1 MRGAR
6 RRSRAG
12 LDSSFAFFGYTHSIS
27 DVRYDVQRE
36 SGRFPLVIT
45 PTATLS
51 DTEAFDWVLRDLRED
66 DEYIVDSLDWCQRV
80 YPDN

>member
-1 MRGAR
+1 VHGAR

-36 SGRFPLVIT
+36 SGRCPLVIT

-51 DTEAFDWVLRDLRED
+51 GTEAFDWVLRYLREYD
-66 DEYIVDSLDWCQRV
+66 KYIAGSLD
-80 YPDN
+80 